1 MQPLRLSYE
10 DFLKSFELAPRLA
23 VELVI
28 VEQGQILYILRK
40 GDPYKDMY
48 HIPGGFL
55 MKNESFDMCRDRIL
69 NSEVGEVNIKKEEFI
84 EVVENI
90 GVDPRG
96 HILHYVLKIELDKPI
111 ELKEGQILSREIPE
125 NIIPYQRVLVEGK
138 V

>member
-10 DFLKSFELAPRLA
+10 DFLKSFDLVPRLA

-28 VEQGQILYILRK
+28 VERGKILYILRQ
-40 GDPYKDMY
+40 GDPYKGMY

-55 MKNESFDMCRDRIL
+55 MKNESINMCRDRIL
-69 NSEVGEVNIKKEEFI
+69 SSEVGEVDIKKEEFI

-90 GVDPRG
+90 GADPRG
-96 HILHYVLKIELDKPI
+96 HILHYVLKIELEKPI
-111 ELKEGQILSREIPE
+111 EPKEGQILSSEVPE